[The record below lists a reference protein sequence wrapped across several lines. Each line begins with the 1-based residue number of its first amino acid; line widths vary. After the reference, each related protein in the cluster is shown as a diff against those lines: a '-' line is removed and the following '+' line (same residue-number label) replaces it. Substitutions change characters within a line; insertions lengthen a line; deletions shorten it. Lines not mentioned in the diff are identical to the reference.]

1 MWLKVVTSGWTYAV
15 LMSIAFLWSR
25 LDYLHLEN
33 SIETQKTNHALA
45 LVARYEHVLQLE
57 RSETKKYQD
66 IAAQYEQDKQ
76 RLENE
81 KDAVI
86 ANLRAGNVRLRQR
99 FTCPTS
105 VSSAT
110 PTSGERDGGEG
121 RGLLEQDAEFLVR
134 FAAEADARVK
144 QLQSCQAVLKEVGSD
159 RQE

>member
-1 MWLKVVTSGWTYAV
+1 MWLKILFSGWTWAGV
-15 LMSIAFLWSR
+15 LLVLLIASR
-25 LDYLHLEN
+25 LELAGLVICHQQELLSQAQKSEQVWADIIQTERNAVQHYYDVSMRLEQ
-33 SIETQKTNHALA
+33 EK
-45 LVARYEHVLQLE
+45 
-57 RSETKKYQD
+57 
-66 IAAQYEQDKQ
+66 DKI
-76 RLENE
+76 ENE

-86 ANLRAGNVRLRQR
+86 ADLRSGDVRLRER

-105 VSSAT
+105 VPNDT
-110 PTSGERDGGEG
+110 PASGERDGGEG